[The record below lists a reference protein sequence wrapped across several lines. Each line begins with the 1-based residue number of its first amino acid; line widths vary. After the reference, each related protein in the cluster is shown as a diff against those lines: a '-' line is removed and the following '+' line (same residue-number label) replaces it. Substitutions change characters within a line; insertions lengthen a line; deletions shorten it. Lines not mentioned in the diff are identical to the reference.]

1 MNFMR
6 FLFVSLLLAFVAGC
20 SSVHTIEAQFPTP
33 LVEPIDKIAYL
44 SLSDEFIGYEFSQD
58 EEDRSDIRIILGQ
71 AHTNLFDSVISA
83 LFMQLSDSADNADI
97 SLVPELNTF
106 QYSLPRETGSSFYE
120 VWLRYRLQALNP
132 DGSEIADWLITGYG
146 RAYDERFELQ
156 GAGINEATEEAL
168 RDIGTQLTLG
178 FAQQED
184 IEQWLTSEVE
194 Q

>member
-1 MNFMR
+1 MKFMR
-6 FLFVSLLLAFVAGC
+6 LFFFGLLLAILTGC
-20 SSVHTIEAQFPTP
+20 SSVHTIEAQVPTP
-33 LVEPIDKIAYL
+33 LVEPINKVAHLY
-44 SLSDEFIGYEFSQD
+44 LSDEFLGYEFSQD

-71 AHTNLFDSVISA
+71 AHTNLFNSVVSA
-83 LFMQLSDSADNADI
+83 LFLELSDSAESADI

-156 GAGINEATEEAL
+156 GAGMNQATEEAL

-178 FAQQED
+178 FAQQAD
-184 IEQWLTSEVE
+184 IELWLASEVE
-194 Q
+194 